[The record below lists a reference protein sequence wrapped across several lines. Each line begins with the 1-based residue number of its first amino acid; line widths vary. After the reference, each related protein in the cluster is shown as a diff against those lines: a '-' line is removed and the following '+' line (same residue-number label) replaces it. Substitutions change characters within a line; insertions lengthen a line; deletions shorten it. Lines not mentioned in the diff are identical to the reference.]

1 MKINS
6 VSDNILG
13 KVVED
18 IERRYPLLDGTDN
31 GWPKSLFESRKDLMN
46 PENNRYPLMRE
57 PIIECIPKYLRD
69 GTGWVSKLHEDD
81 ELSSEEANEMKEIVE
96 TLESGIFGSWGYT
109 LIRKNR

>member
-1 MKINS
+1 MKVNS

-31 GWPKSLFESRKDLMN
+31 GWPRSLFESRKDLMN

-69 GTGWVSKLHEDD
+69 GTGWVSKLHEDS
-81 ELSSEEANEMKEIVE
+81 ELSSEEANEMKEIVK
-96 TLESGIFGSWGYT
+96 LLNPESLGVGSYT
-109 LIRKNR
+109 LIRKSR